1 MRHIQRISIA
11 KAEAKQDDILA
22 AVFFQFYFFILSI
35 MLTAAF
41 SDKR

>member
-1 MRHIQRISIA
+1 MKHIQRISVA
-11 KAEAKQDDILA
+11 RAEAKQDDIMA
-22 AVFFQFYFFILSI
+22 AVFFQFYFFIMSI